1 MRPGHWTLKLRLFGD
16 VILHAVLMPT
26 DLPRPSQDR
35 PLPSPGPRWTLSR
48 CLSSLLRIGVPCLAS
63 SLQPVL
69 QAPVSWP
76 CLGFVWPS
84 PLPTHSSPESRCL
97 PLRASLLVLG
107 ALKDLVSKSPPYPL
121 PRQWA
126 GPTKRN
132 LVSQWS
138 YAEGGQERRP
148 RGSEPWRCLTQIH
161 PALVLQELYSWCRT
175 PAFRYY
181 VSSVGISL
189 P

>member
-16 VILHAVLMPT
+16 VIILHAVLMPT

-35 PLPSPGPRWTLSR
+35 PLPSPGPRWSLSR

-76 CLGFVWPS
+76 WALCELHHCQHTQVLSRSVSPWGLPCWCWGHWKISFPS
-84 PLPTHSSPESRCL
+84 ALPTLCP
-97 PLRASLLVLG
+97 G
-107 ALKDLVSKSPPYPL
+107 
-121 PRQWA
+121 WA

-175 PAFRYY
+175 PVFRYY

>member
-1 MRPGHWTLKLRLFGD
+1 
-16 VILHAVLMPT
+16 MPT

-35 PLPSPGPRWTLSR
+35 PLPSRGPRWTLSR
-48 CLSSLLRIGVPCLAS
+48 CLSSLLRIGVSC
-63 SLQPVL
+63 
-69 QAPVSWP
+69 WP
-76 CLGFVWPS
+76 AACSRCPRL
-84 PLPTHSSPESRCL
+84 LCHHSGLCVTFTTAYTLKLRCL
-97 PLRASLLVLG
+97 PLSASLLVLG
-107 ALKDLVSKSPPYPL
+107 ALKDLVSKSLPYPL

-138 YAEGGQERRP
+138 YVEGGQERRP
-148 RGSEPWRCLTQIH
+148 GGSEPWRCLTQIH

-189 P
+189 L